1 MVKTEMKARFSAI
14 LVLMFLGIVA
24 WGASRRAVLADG
36 EPSSQPAAAAEEA
49 GESEVDAIPIPGI
62 PLDEADALLMAH
74 YARRAIRSGFSGT
87 GAGGEPYVPPSLE
100 GKRGVVYLT
109 LWRAGVEMASG
120 ASDEMPVIEAM
131 IAAATAA
138 GKKLRADHRND
149 PTGCQDCGLEIEWMG
164 PDELIPPPYFGEG
177 TTFTPEIL
185 GAIDPGV
192 DGVAVS
198 FDGSRGRTPASEII
212 QRHYS
217 PDVAFIAA
225 EGKIGLSLED
235 KLQRQEKVQ
244 YFRSPS
250 LHLWQSDAKA
260 RPARLIRGELLVRP
274 DAVTPEVVDAA
285 IQRTGDYLLY
295 RQNSNGAFSHEY
307 VPSAD
312 RYLNKSDALVQLR
325 ALYGMSRL
333 AAYRK
338 DAQSEQGAAN
348 GIAAFS
354 KYLEDLNFQI
364 STQEGAKVAPGG
376 GRILFIPG
384 HENHLESTAYLLL
397 SMACVPDHATYEPE
411 MRGLTKTLL
420 YAQLSDGSM
429 RLILGKA
436 PEGPPTPKEDR
447 AGATALA
454 ALAQRYALTKDANID
469 TVMLETLGYY
479 TSRANDLSADASAWL
494 IRAYAQQYVQTGQPR
509 YEAFVF
515 KMADRF
521 AALQLTPETSPSADL
536 WGAIAPTKSSSAE
549 AKTSLYVSAL
559 SDALRVARR
568 TGDTDRV
575 RAYGRAVSL
584 GTRFMM
590 QLEFSETG
598 AYYVRSKLDVIG
610 GIRTKPWDANLQVDL
625 CAFGVV
631 TLIDAR
637 TSLFRR

>member
-1 MVKTEMKARFSAI
+1 MKDRFSSI
-14 LVLMFLGIVA
+14 LVVMILATFI
-24 WGASRRAVLADG
+24 WTASRPTVSAED
-36 EPSSQPAAAAEEA
+36 EPSSRPAAVA
-49 GESEVDAIPIPGI
+49 SEPDSTGGDEITIPGMQ
-62 PLDEADALLMAH
+62 LDEADAMLMTH
-74 YARRAIRSGFSGT
+74 YARRAIRAGFKGT
-87 GAGGEPYVPPSLE
+87 AEGGEPYVPPSLE
-100 GKRGVVYLT
+100 GKTGVVYVT
-109 LWRAGVEMASG
+109 LWRGGVEMA
-120 ASDEMPVIEAM
+120 AANSDEMPVISATM
-131 IAAATAA
+131 AAAAAA
-138 GKKLRADHRND
+138 GKALKSDHLND
-149 PTGCQDCGLEIEWMG
+149 PTGCEDCGLEIEWMG
-164 PDELIPPPYFGEG
+164 PDEPISPPYFREG
-177 TTFTPEIL
+177 TTYTADLL

-192 DGVAVS
+192 NGVAVS
-198 FDGSRGRTPASEII
+198 FDGKKGRTPASEII

-217 PDVAFIAA
+217 PDVAIIAA

-235 KLQRQEKVQ
+235 KLLHPEKVS
-244 YFRSPS
+244 YFRNDS
-250 LHLWQSDAKA
+250 LHLWQPDAKA
-260 RPARLIRGELLVRP
+260 KPERLIRGELLVRP
-274 DAVTPEVVDAA
+274 DAVTPDNVDAA
-285 IQRTGDYLLY
+285 IKRTGDYLLY

-325 ALYGMSRL
+325 SLYGMSRL

-338 DAQSEQGAAN
+338 DAKSEQGAAN

-354 KYLEDLNFQI
+354 RYLEDLNFQI

-376 GRILFIPG
+376 GRILYIPG
-384 HENHLESTAYLLL
+384 HENHLESTAYLML
-397 SMACVPDHATYEPE
+397 SMASVPDHATYEPE

-436 PEGPPTPKEDR
+436 PEGPPTAKEDR

-494 IRAYAQQYVQTGQPR
+494 IRAYAQQYTQTGQPR

-515 KMADRF
+515 MMADRF
-521 AALQLTPETSPSADL
+521 ASLQLTPESSPSPEL
-536 WGAIAPTKSSSAE
+536 WGAIAPSKSISAE
-549 AKTSLYVSAL
+549 AKTALYVSAL

-568 TGDTDRV
+568 TGDTERV
-575 RAYGRAVSL
+575 RVYEQAVSL
-584 GTRFMM
+584 GTRFIM

-598 AYYVRSKLDVIG
+598 AYYVRSKLDVVG
-610 GIRTKPWDANLQVDL
+610 GIRSKPWDANLRADL

-637 TSLFRR
+637 TSLFRK